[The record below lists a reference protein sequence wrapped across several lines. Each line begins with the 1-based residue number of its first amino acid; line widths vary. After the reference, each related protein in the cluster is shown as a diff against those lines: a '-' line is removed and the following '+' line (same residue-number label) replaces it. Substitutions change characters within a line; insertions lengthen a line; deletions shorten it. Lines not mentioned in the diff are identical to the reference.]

1 MPFSVSFPSIF
12 SSDRSAMAAYRLGV
26 REDDLLRNS
35 EGKVGIEERNRC
47 FPGGPISSA
56 GSQVVVVVVS
66 IYGTEGLELT
76 GRDRPG
82 LVFARWKKESIDTL
96 RRTNTRRTKP
106 TTDDRNHTDR
116 TAETLLPLLLGIDKV
131 KPAM

>member
-1 MPFSVSFPSIF
+1 
-12 SSDRSAMAAYRLGV
+12 MAAYRLGV

-47 FPGGPISSA
+47 FPRGPISSA

-96 RRTNTRRTKP
+96 RRTTRVVPNPQRT
-106 TTDDRNHTDR
+106 TETIR
-116 TAETLLPLLLGIDKV
+116 TEPRKRFSLYY
-131 KPAM
+131 

>member
-96 RRTNTRRTKP
+96 RRTTRVVPNPQRT
-106 TTDDRNHTDR
+106 TETIR
-116 TAETLLPLLLGIDKV
+116 TEPRKRFSLYY
-131 KPAM
+131 